1 MRGMR
6 SALVCPK
13 DASDVEVNY
22 IIRCTNSESPP
33 CNALLKVVAAA
44 VDFLKFVKT
53 TPGGEDLIH
62 QFMGGQ
68 KQGQDKQL

>member
-22 IIRCTNSESPP
+22 IIRCCTTFESQP
-33 CNALLKVVAAA
+33 CNGLLKVVATA

-53 TPGGEDLIH
+53 SPGGEDLIH

-68 KQGQDKQL
+68 KQGQDK